1 MGLEVEGPG
10 PWAPESGNMNLFA
23 PLKRIG
29 DVTSALG
36 LK

>member
-23 PLKRIG
+23 RLKRIG